1 MEQLESRIRHL
12 EAENEIL
19 RIHSLECITPNKNI
33 MDVLKALLDKQH
45 KKMHAT
51 VDKFIESCRSDMQV
65 DTELAQLQIENE
77 GWKIGFSNPF
87 HDHLVSEF
95 EFELRQDN
103 EKKFQTAMNNIERL
117 WLCAE
122 QDDELKSQMR
132 FDAVITKYWQW
143 KADRG
148 VKRKHACVEVDSCKP
163 QV

>member
-33 MDVLKALLDKQH
+33 MDVLKDSLDKQH
-45 KKMHAT
+45 KEMRAT
-51 VDKFIESCRSDMQV
+51 VDRFIESCRSDMKV
-65 DTELAQLQIENE
+65 DTELVELHIENE

-87 HDHLVSEF
+87 NDHLVSEF

-103 EKKFQTAMNNIERL
+103 EKKFQTVMKNIERL
-117 WLCAE
+117 WLSAE

-132 FDAVITKYWQW
+132 FDAVVTEYWQW

-148 VKRKHACVEVDSCKP
+148 VKRKHACVEVDSGKP